1 MEIPSQPS
9 FETENNSIFNLK
21 YEFFK
26 YLNYWPWFILSVT
39 VAFAVSFLYLRY
51 APKEFNTNAK
61 IKILDE
67 KSGLELPTTALI
79 VNRSNI
85 NLENEIQILTSY
97 PILSG
102 VVDHLGL
109 CAQFYEKGHVRY
121 IPLVELPFEFK
132 SSYSKESIIE
142 QNQFGITAEESGFKI
157 TNEGTGLELSFSGF
171 DTTKSDHQLPFELK
185 WSSEFTKHQLIGRNF
200 EIRFVPKKYVVQSLK
215 SKIIIEPI
223 GERSDLLSLNM
234 KGENSLI
241 SEQVLN
247 TLIEVFN
254 QDDILDRQL
263 IWKRTIDFVEK
274 RFVNLSDELDSIESY
289 KKNFKIDNNLVDI
302 SMDVTESLGQR
313 SKSDEK
319 LFEVENQI
327 EISNLI
333 KNSLLNSSES
343 YSLLPANIGVESVS
357 INSMLKEFNTLVL
370 QRQKLINSAGDN
382 NPTVILL
389 EGNLKDLKTNIENSI
404 SAYLNQLNSTKKQ
417 LSSRNEIFQS
427 KVSGIPKIEQQLR
440 AIERQQNI
448 KEKLFIFLLQKK
460 EEASV
465 NLAVTEP
472 TLKVVEYSISD
483 TYPISPKPRIVYL
496 GAFIVGLLLPFG
508 ILYIVFLLDTKIH
521 NKLDMDLYANETP
534 VIAEIPMINEGMNTV
549 FSNPND
555 RSTLAES
562 FRILTT
568 NIDFIVPSK
577 KGGKVIFCTSTI
589 KGEGK
594 TFISLNFSLA
604 LASLNNKVLLIG
616 ADLRN
621 PQLHTYAKI
630 NKNRPGLS
638 NFLIDPKIGLSSLT
652 MNVFENQSNHDILL
666 SGKIPPNPAHLL
678 ANGNFET
685 LIEEAKSLYHY
696 IVVDLAPTIL
706 VTDTLLISHLAD
718 ATICA
723 VRANHTDKKL
733 IPFSVNLSKT
743 NRLKNMVYV
752 INGVKENRSYGYSY
766 NYGYKYGYGD
776 EDSSSKN

>member
-102 VVDHLGL
+102 VVDQLGL

-215 SKIIIEPI
+215 SKIRIEPI

-440 AIERQQNI
+440 AIERQQSI

-577 KGGKVIFCTSTI
+577 KGCKVIFCTSTI

-638 NFLIDPKIGLSSLT
+638 NFLIDPSIGLSSLT
-652 MNVFENQSNHDILL
+652 MNVFEKQSNHDILL
-666 SGKIPPNPAHLL
+666 SGTIPPNPAHLL

-685 LIEEAKSLYHY
+685 LIEEAKSLYDY

-706 VTDTLLISHLAD
+706 ITDTLLISHLAD

>member
-102 VVDHLGL
+102 VVDQLGL

-215 SKIIIEPI
+215 SKIRIEPI

-440 AIERQQNI
+440 AIERQQSI
-448 KEKLFIFLLQKK
+448 KEELFIFLLQKK

-577 KGGKVIFCTSTI
+577 KGCKVIFCTSTI

-638 NFLIDPKIGLSSLT
+638 NFLIDPSIGLSSLT
-652 MNVFENQSNHDILL
+652 MNVFEKQSNHDILL
-666 SGKIPPNPAHLL
+666 SGTIPPNPAHLL

-685 LIEEAKSLYHY
+685 LIEEAKSLYDY

-776 EDSSSKN
+776 EDCSSKN

>member
-102 VVDHLGL
+102 VVDQLGL

-142 QNQFGITAEESGFKI
+142 QNQFGITAEESSFKI

-215 SKIIIEPI
+215 SKIRIEPI

-440 AIERQQNI
+440 AIERQQSI
-448 KEKLFIFLLQKK
+448 KEELFIFLLQKK

-577 KGGKVIFCTSTI
+577 KGCKVIFCTSTI

-638 NFLIDPKIGLSSLT
+638 NFLIDPSIGLSSLT
-652 MNVFENQSNHDILL
+652 MNVFEKQSNHDILL
-666 SGKIPPNPAHLL
+666 SGTIPPNPAHLL

-685 LIEEAKSLYHY
+685 LIEEAKSLYDY

-706 VTDTLLISHLAD
+706 ITDTLLISHLAD

-776 EDSSSKN
+776 EDCSSKN

>member
-1 MEIPSQPS
+1 MQMPPKPS

-21 YEFFK
+21 NEFFK
-26 YLNYWPWFILSVT
+26 YLNYWPWFVLSVLL
-39 VAFAVSFLYLRY
+39 AFTVSFLYIRY
-51 APKEFNTNAK
+51 APKVYNTSAK

-67 KSGLELPTTALI
+67 KSGLELPTTALV

-102 VVDHLGL
+102 VVDQLGL
-109 CAQFYEKGHVRY
+109 CAQFYEKGNVRY

-142 QNQFGITAEESGFKI
+142 QNQFVISVEESGFKI
-157 TNEGTGLELSFSGF
+157 TNEDTDLELSFPEF
-171 DTTKSDHQLPFELK
+171 DTTKSNHQLPFELK
-185 WSSEFTKHQLIGRNF
+185 WSTEFTKTQLIGRSF
-200 EIRFVPKKYVVQSLK
+200 EIRFVPRKYVVQSLK
-215 SKIIIEPI
+215 SKIKIEPI
-223 GERSDLLSLNM
+223 GERSDLLSLSM

-247 TLIEVFN
+247 KLIEVFN

-263 IWKRTIDFVEK
+263 IWKRTIDFVDK
-274 RFVNLSDELDSIESY
+274 RFVNLSEELDSIESY
-289 KKNFKIDNNLVDI
+289 KKNFKIVNNLVDI
-302 SMDVTESLGQR
+302 SSDAIESLGQR

-327 EISNLI
+327 AVSNLI

-343 YSLLPANIGVESVS
+343 LSLLPANIGVESTS
-357 INSMLKEFNTLVL
+357 INSLLMEFNTLVL

-389 EGNLKDLKTNIENSI
+389 EENLRDLKTNIQNSI

-417 LSSRNEIFQS
+417 LTSRNQTFRS
-427 KVSGIPKIEQQLR
+427 KVSMIPKKEQQLR
-440 AIERQQNI
+440 AIERQQSI
-448 KEKLFIFLLQKK
+448 KEKLFLFLLQKK

-472 TLKVVEYSISD
+472 TLKVVEYGISESL
-483 TYPISPKPRIVYL
+483 PISPKPRIVYL
-496 GAFIVGLLLPFG
+496 GAFILGLLIPFG

-521 NKLDMDLYANETP
+521 NKLDIDVLTSKIP
-534 VIAEIPMINEGMNTV
+534 IIGEIPLINKGANTV

-568 NIDFIVPSK
+568 NIDFILPSK

-594 TFISLNFSLA
+594 TFVSLNFSLA
-604 LASLNNKVLLIG
+604 MASLNKKVLLIG

-630 NKNRPGLS
+630 NKNRTGLS
-638 NFLIDPKIGLSSLT
+638 NYLSDPSIEWNSLT
-652 MNVFENQSNHDILL
+652 KNVFEKQSNHEILF
-666 SGKIPPNPAHLL
+666 SGTIPPNPAHLL
-678 ANGNFET
+678 SNGNFET
-685 LIEEAKSLYHY
+685 LIEEAKSLYDY

-718 ATICA
+718 ATICT

-733 IPFSVNLSKT
+733 IPFSENLSKT

-766 NYGYKYGYGD
+766 NYGYNYGYED
-776 EDSSSKN
+776 EGS